1 MYMFYGLMRENKILK
16 DVFSDSLV
24 IDFIVIVEKVILLIL
39 GDINLM
45 F

>member
-1 MYMFYGLMRENKILK
+1 MFYGLMRENKILK
-16 DVFSDSLV
+16 DVFGDSLV
-24 IDFIVIVEKVILLIL
+24 KDFIVIVEKVILLIL

>member
-1 MYMFYGLMRENKILK
+1 MFYGLMRENKILK
-16 DVFSDSLV
+16 DVFGDSLV

>member
-16 DVFSDSLV
+16 DVFGDSLV